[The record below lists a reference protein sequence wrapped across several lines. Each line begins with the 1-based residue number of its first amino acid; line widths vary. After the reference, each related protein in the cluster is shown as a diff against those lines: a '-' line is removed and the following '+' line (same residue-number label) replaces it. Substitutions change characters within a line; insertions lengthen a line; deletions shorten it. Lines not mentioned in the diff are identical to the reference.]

1 VTELGDPHC
10 DGVDFLLFV
19 AGRGALFVAAKNK
32 SLAK

>member
-1 VTELGDPHC
+1 VTELGAPHC

-19 AGRGALFVAAKNK
+19 AGPLFVAGEENK

>member
-10 DGVDFLLFV
+10 DGVDSLLFV
-19 AGRGALFVAAKNK
+19 AGALFVAAKNK